1 MNKFNISG
9 GFKRGAVL
17 VFAAC
22 AGISMMG
29 CDRKSN
35 SDDTSQYSVPAGLK
49 DCQIYRLNSYTRS
62 DLVVVRCPNSNTSA
76 TFKSGKTDAHVSTVE
91 SDAPVTP
98 LPPETVTVDGKTYK
112 LER

>member
-1 MNKFNISG
+1 MSKFNISG

-17 VFAAC
+17 VFVAG

-29 CDRKSN
+29 CDRRSN
-35 SDDTSQYSVPAGLK
+35 SDDTSQYSMPAGLK
-49 DCQIYRLNSYTRS
+49 DCQIYRLNSDTKS
-62 DLVVVRCPNSNTSA
+62 DLVVVRCPNSNTST
-76 TFKSGKTDAHVSTVE
+76 TFKSGKADVHVSAVE
-91 SDAPVTP
+91 SDVSVTP